1 MNLVRQ
7 KLTDYHSVGEAL
19 VDLCGGLCTHD
30 AACLQCDS
38 IRPDQMPEPFRG
50 LLVHHDHM
58 TSTLGEYFRR
68 PVELSV
74 LGHELDGDLYRRRIV
89 LTLAG
94 TDRIVE
100 FGIVRIDL
108 SYTSDEVRAAI
119 LDRSIPLGEILIE
132 HDVLRRIDPRWYLR
146 VDGECPALT
155 GAESM
160 FAGKAFG
167 RVATIYCNQQPAI
180 ELLEIV
186 MDPNRGGPVE
196 SDKNG

>member
-7 KLTDYHSVGEAL
+7 KLTDYHSMGEAL
-19 VDLCGGLCTHD
+19 VDLCGGLCVHE
-30 AACLQCDS
+30 AACLQCEPIS
-38 IRPDQMPEPFRG
+38 PDQMPEPFRG

-58 TSTLGEYFRR
+58 TSTLGDYFRR

-132 HDVLRRIDPRWYLR
+132 HDVLCRIEPRWYLR
-146 VDGECPALT
+146 VDGECPELT
-155 GAESM
+155 GAEST
-160 FAGKAFG
+160 FAGEAFG

-186 MDPNRGGPVE
+186 TDPHRGGLVE
-196 SDKNG
+196 GEKNE

>member
-7 KLTDYHSVGEAL
+7 KLTDYHSMGEAL
-19 VDLCGGLCTHD
+19 VDLCGGLCMHD
-30 AACLQCDS
+30 AACLQCEP
-38 IRPDQMPEPFRG
+38 IGTDQMPEPFRG

-58 TSTLGEYFRR
+58 TSTLGDYFHR

-132 HDVLRRIDPRWYLR
+132 HDVLRRIEPRWYLR
-146 VDGECPALT
+146 VGGACSELT
-155 GAESM
+155 GTASM
-160 FAGKAFG
+160 FAGQAFG
-167 RVATIYCNQQPAI
+167 RVATIYCNRQPAI

-186 MDPNRGGPVE
+186 TDPNRVGLVE
-196 SDKNG
+196 GEKNG